1 MTGAVAATA
10 MGAMAAVNVIPLP
23 NKVVEG
29 DGALAFANP
38 GAVAAAVTEAD
49 DASIPAEGYRLTVS
63 DAGIRIEASDAAG
76 RFQMVYVKDAAE
88 AIMECV
94 RQAAAGGQA
103 FNLAAPEVLD
113 YGRFME
119 TLRAVSDRPFTTRSL
134 TVEESFREG
143 IPLPFPLTA
152 EESEL
157 YDGEKITRTL
167 GLNYTP
173 FREGME
179 KTFIA
184 FRSVYE

>member
-1 MTGAVAATA
+1 
-10 MGAMAAVNVIPLP
+10 
-23 NKVVEG
+23 
-29 DGALAFANP
+29 
-38 GAVAAAVTEAD
+38 
-49 DASIPAEGYRLTVS
+49 
-63 DAGIRIEASDAAG
+63 
-76 RFQMVYVKDAAE
+76 
-88 AIMECV
+88 MECV

-119 TLRAVSDRPFTTRSL
+119 TLRAVSDRPFTTQSL

-143 IPLPFPLTA
+143 IPLPFPLTE

-157 YDGEKITRTL
+157 FSGEKITRTL
-167 GLNYTP
+167 DLNYTP

-184 FRSVYE
+184 FRRVYE